1 MVNKPHKFVVKG
13 ILTIYFGFATRA
25 LLEVLEKIQNLV
37 IFVLVMVWYILIIE
51 ALKFYLIILLQI

>member
-1 MVNKPHKFVVKG
+1 MVNNG